1 MYFAGSTKLLYKK
14 PEIMRIIS
22 RIIPLMS
29 LLFAF
34 CAPEKPNHEL
44 KVITFN
50 VRFDNPADGINAWPN
65 RIPLVEKYI
74 MDEMPDILG
83 VQESLY
89 HQNEDLLRI
98 MPGYA
103 YVGTGRDDGEKGGE
117 FSPIFFRT
125 DKFELLDYSQFWLSE
140 TPDVP
145 GSIGW
150 AAVLPRVVAWAQ
162 LKYKES
168 GKELFVFNTHFSH
181 ISDEAR
187 RKSMEFLSDQISKI
201 AGDSRVIL
209 TGDFNIAQ
217 GSELYLEMQERFLE
231 QNNLQNAE
239 LITNEPY
246 ISVKNTFNGFRSDLE
261 PRVIDFIYVNEY
273 FSVKSYDIDK
283 ITEGDIFISDH
294 WPVKVQLIME

>member
-1 MYFAGSTKLLYKK
+1 
-14 PEIMRIIS
+14 MRIIS
-22 RIIPLMS
+22 RIIPLM
-29 LLFAF
+29 LLIFTF
-34 CAPEKPNHEL
+34 CTPEKTGFEL
-44 KVITFN
+44 KVMSFN
-50 VRFDNPADGINAWPN
+50 VRFDNPDDGINAWPN
-65 RIPLVEKYI
+65 RIPLVEKY
-74 MDEMPDILG
+74 MKDEMPDIVG
-83 VQESLY
+83 MQENLY

-125 DKFELLDYSQFWLSE
+125 DRFELLDHSQFWLSE

-162 LKYKES
+162 LKHKES

-181 ISDEAR
+181 VSDEAR
-187 RKSMEFLSDQISKI
+187 RKSMQFLSDQITKI

-209 TGDFNIAQ
+209 TGDFNITQ
-217 GSELYLEMQERFLE
+217 GSELYYEMQERFLE

-239 LITNEPY
+239 LISEKPFTG
-246 ISVKNTFNGFRSDLE
+246 IKNTFNGFRRDIES
-261 PRVIDFIYVNEY
+261 RVIDFIYVNEF
-273 FSVKSYDIDK
+273 FSVKTYSIDK
-283 ITEGDIFISDH
+283 IMEGDIFISDH
-294 WPVKVQLIME
+294 WPVKVEIIME